1 MELHAAQLIALVLG
15 VAFLCQWLA
24 WRTRIPA
31 ILYLLIAGFLAGP
44 LLRSPE
50 LRDGVDKFAKN
61 FVPVAAALILF
72 EGGLNARYQD
82 LKRVARPLW
91 GLVTIGLMLT
101 WVLTSVGAY
110 FLTPLDA
117 RLSALSGAILV
128 VTGPTVIGPLLRHL
142 HLKGQSGAVLKFEGV
157 VNDPI
162 GAVLA
167 IITFQVIQAGP
178 LDQAIH
184 IAAIGVIRSASV
196 ATVLG
201 LAGAALL
208 TFVLHRG
215 LLPPYLRATGSA
227 AIVLVAHSLSDL
239 VQPESGLLAVTIMG
253 TAIAS
258 QPFVSTHELR
268 RSHEDLQVGLVSVL
282 FIVLV
287 ARIPLDNITQLG
299 WGALAWVGLLIVV
312 VRPLAAFA
320 STAGSE
326 LTMKERTLLAGVAPR
341 GVVAAAVSS
350 VFALKLA
357 DSNLSGHELLLPLNF
372 TVVAITVAV
381 YGLSAPPFARAL
393 GLTEPDP
400 QGLAILGINPFS
412 CALAAAVRRCG
423 LRSVLLDQNHRR
435 VLRARSGGLEAEQ
448 AVLPSD
454 MEIDRLDL
462 GDIGHFLATTSR
474 EEVNS
479 LAALQF
485 QPLLEDRAYQIFD
498 ETDGKATRIP
508 VHLRGRS
515 LTPTTRSELMARL
528 ARGGEIKVTPLTE
541 DFTLEDFRNKNLDGL
556 PLFLVDPQ
564 GRLKTI
570 HPVEPTGD
578 GGRLISLV
586 GGVEDDEQ
594 EVAA

>member
-1 MELHAAQLIALVLG
+1 MELHAAQLVALVLG

-31 ILYLLIAGFLAGP
+31 ILYLLISGLIAGP
-44 LLRSPE
+44 LLRSPS
-50 LRDGVDKFAKN
+50 LREGVDTFAHN

-91 GLVTIGLMLT
+91 GLVTVGLTIT

-110 FLTPLDA
+110 FLTPLSA
-117 RLSALSGAILV
+117 RLAALAGAILV
-128 VTGPTVIGPLLRHL
+128 VTGPTVIGPLLRHM
-142 HLKGQSGAVLKFEGV
+142 HLKGESGAVLKFEGV

-227 AIVLVAHSLSDL
+227 AVVLVVHSLSDL

-253 TAIAS
+253 TALAS
-258 QPFVSTHELR
+258 QPFVSTHDLR

-287 ARIPLDNITQLG
+287 ARIPLDAIGELG
-299 WGALAWVGLLIVV
+299 WGAVAWVALLILV

-320 STAGSE
+320 STAGSD
-326 LTMKERTLLAGVAPR
+326 LAWKERILIAGIAPR

-350 VFALKLA
+350 VFALRLA
-357 DSNLSGHELLLPLNF
+357 DSNLPGSELLLPLNF

-393 GLTEPDP
+393 GLTERDP

-412 CALAAAVRRCG
+412 RALAHALEQCD
-423 LRSVLLDQNHRR
+423 LRVLLLDQNTRR
-435 VLRARSGGLEAEQ
+435 VLKARGEGLEAEQ

-498 ETDGKATRIP
+498 ETDGKSTRIP
-508 VHLRGRS
+508 AHLRGRA
-515 LTPTTRSELMARL
+515 LTPATRTELMARL
-528 ARGGEIKVTPLTE
+528 ARDGQIKVTPLTE
-541 DFTLEDFRNKNLDGL
+541 DFTLEDFRNRDLDAL
-556 PLFLVDPQ
+556 PLFLVDPR
-564 GRLKTI
+564 GRLETV

-578 GGRLISLV
+578 AGRLISLV
-586 GGVEDDEQ
+586 GGVVDEA
-594 EVAA
+594 EHAA